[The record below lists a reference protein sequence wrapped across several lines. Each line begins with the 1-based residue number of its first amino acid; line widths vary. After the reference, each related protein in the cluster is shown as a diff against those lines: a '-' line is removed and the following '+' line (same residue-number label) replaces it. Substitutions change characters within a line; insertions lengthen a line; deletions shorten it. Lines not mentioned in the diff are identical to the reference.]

1 MLRKCPLNRHRTF
14 KQRAAAVMDAGA
26 LATPP
31 TSGSTQRQAFE
42 PVLRRAWRLLRFRTR
57 FPANAAHVD
66 LEEAV

>member
-1 MLRKCPLNRHRTF
+1 MHAEMPLESRHRTF

-31 TSGSTQRQAFE
+31 PGSQQQQAFE

-66 LEEAV
+66 LEAV